1 MEIKM
6 YIPLSEVLNEENSKI
21 NDLLHSAGFS
31 VTDKYTESDCVVISF
46 EK

>member
-1 MEIKM
+1 MKIKM
-6 YIPLSEVLNEENSKI
+6 YIPLNEVLSEENSKV

-31 VTDKYTESDCVVISF
+31 VVDKRTETDGVVISF